1 MKLLSRLSKLVGKQ
15 QRMSSV
21 SVYRRADSFFVVTLH
36 GSSGGDPCI
45 EAGPV
50 EVLPSEATPVQL
62 GDAVFRG
69 LGRTT
74 HKHPYPASQ
83 QEWKQITAPLL
94 DVAKCKSWSAF
105 AKGSCNL
112 RVNRVG
118 NELHVLPCAR
128 DTKGAFL
135 PIAERE
141 RHLEAPSAEQL
152 GDVVATEL
160 EFAFTRDD
168 A

>member
-15 QRMSSV
+15 QRMLSV
-21 SVYRRADSFFVVTLH
+21 SVYRRADNFFVVTLH
-36 GSSGGDPCI
+36 GSGGGDPCL

-50 EVLPSEATPVQL
+50 EVLPIEATPAQL

-74 HKHPYPASQ
+74 HKFPYPASQ
-83 QEWKQITAPLL
+83 QEWQQVTAPLL
-94 DVAKCKSWSAF
+94 DAAKCKSWSSF

-112 RVNRVG
+112 RVNQMG

-128 DTKGAFL
+128 DAKGAFF
-135 PIAERE
+135 PVAERE
-141 RHLEAPSAEQL
+141 RHLEARSAAQL
-152 GDVVATEL
+152 GNVIATEL
-160 EFAFTRDD
+160 AFALAR
-168 A
+168 